1 MSMRASG
8 SKRLMAMGV
17 AVMLQTVFLTGV
29 RCNAAPPVP
38 IVVVPDSG
46 WDRVL
51 IYEAPFSDSMPASLV
66 LGQQNFT
73 STACAVTQDGLCS
86 PAGVALD
93 RKSNLWVADA
103 SNNRVVF
110 FNKPLSTGMNATVVI
125 GQPNFTS
132 SDCGAPTL
140 STLCDPEAVSV
151 DGAGNLWISDAAHNR
166 VLEYEPPF
174 ATGMAASLV
183 LGQPDFSSAGCST
196 TAEGV
201 CSPAGTAFDGKGRL
215 FVADSGSNRV
225 LVYNPPFTNG
235 MAASRVMGQPDFVSS
250 SCNTTQNGLCQP
262 EAVARR
268 RKRLFVADTG
278 NRRVLGYL
286 APFVTGMK
294 ASLVLGQPNFTSPP
308 TDGCET
314 TQASACAPIGLGLN
328 RQGQLFVADE
338 NDDRTVLYAP
348 PFVNGMNASLVI
360 GQPDFN
366 SDRCSAT
373 DVGNCDPER
382 IAVGVLR

>member
-1 MSMRASG
+1 
-8 SKRLMAMGV
+8 
-17 AVMLQTVFLTGV
+17 
-29 RCNAAPPVP
+29 
-38 IVVVPDSG
+38 
-46 WDRVL
+46 
-51 IYEAPFSDSMPASLV
+51 
-66 LGQQNFT
+66 
-73 STACAVTQDGLCS
+73 
-86 PAGVALD
+86 
-93 RKSNLWVADA
+93 
-103 SNNRVVF
+103 
-110 FNKPLSTGMNATVVI
+110 MNASVVI

-132 SDCGAPTL
+132 SDCGAPTQ
-140 STLCDPEAVSV
+140 STLCDAEAVSV
-151 DGAGNLWISDAAHNR
+151 DGAGNVWITDAEHNR
-166 VLEYEPPF
+166 VLEYKPPF

-183 LGQPDFSSAGCST
+183 LGQPDFSSAGCKA
-196 TAEGV
+196 TAKGL
-201 CSPAGTAFDGKGRL
+201 CRPAGTAFDRRGGL
-215 FVADSGSNRV
+215 YVADSGNNRV
-225 LVYNPPFTNG
+225 LVYKPPFTNG
-235 MAASRVMGQPDFVSS
+235 MAASRVIGQPDFVSS

-314 TQASACAPIGLGLN
+314 SQTSACSPIGLGVN
-328 RQGQLFVADE
+328 RQGQLYVADE
-338 NDDRTVLYAP
+338 NDDRTVRYAP
-348 PFVNGMNASLVI
+348 PFTNGMNASLVI
-360 GQPDFN
+360 GQPDFT